1 MPKLGRAVKWL
12 AVALALLCGLLFGIV
27 TVDEADTR
35 HHFEHLLADVGAG
48 DGINKSEAENIASAY
63 FLGFVGACGGTDEG
77 HLVNGEWV
85 IPATFGYAGREMAPI
100 KVDAQTGA
108 IAQLQNSS
116 FRNYSSFRLY
126 LLWGIPIRKLMY
138 FREEYYYDHW
148 ATPIKNISP

>member
-1 MPKLGRAVKWL
+1 MIARMPKLGRSFRRLAIAL
-12 AVALALLCGLLFGIV
+12 AVLCGLTFGII
-27 TVDEADTR
+27 TVDEEDTR
-35 HHFEHLLADVGAG
+35 HDFEHLLADVDVG
-48 DGINKSEAENIASAY
+48 DGISKSEAENIASAY

-77 HLVNGEWV
+77 HLVNGEWI

-100 KVDAQTGA
+100 KVNAQTGA

-138 FREEYYYDHW
+138 FSEEY
-148 ATPIKNISP
+148 

>member
-1 MPKLGRAVKWL
+1 VIARMPKLGRSFRRLAIAL
-12 AVALALLCGLLFGIV
+12 AVLCGLTFGIV

-35 HHFEHLLADVGAG
+35 HGFEHLLADVDVG
-48 DGINKSEAENIASAY
+48 DGISKSEAENIASAY

-77 HLVNGEWV
+77 HLVNGEWTMQ
-85 IPATFGYAGREMAPI
+85 ATFGYAGREMAPI
-100 KVDAQTGA
+100 KVNAQTGA

-138 FREEYYYDHW
+138 FRKEY
-148 ATPIKNISP
+148 